1 MNFHEEENYLHYLTT
16 NVYVVLGFV
25 ESINALGMA
34 DEAFDSELVAL
45 NVSLLQAAA
54 DITDLD
60 KRLSQLEI
68 NGIEYDK
75 QDNF

>member
-1 MNFHEEENYLHYLTT
+1 MNFHEGENYLHYLTT
-16 NVYVVLGFV
+16 NVYVV
-25 ESINALGMA
+25 
-34 DEAFDSELVAL
+34 
-45 NVSLLQAAA
+45 LQAAA

-60 KRLSQLEI
+60 KRLSQVEI